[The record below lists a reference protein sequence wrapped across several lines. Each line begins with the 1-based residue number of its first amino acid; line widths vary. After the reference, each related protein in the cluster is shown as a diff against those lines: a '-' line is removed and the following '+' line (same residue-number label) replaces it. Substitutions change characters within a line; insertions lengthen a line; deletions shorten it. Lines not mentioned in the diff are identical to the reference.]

1 MAVTALYAALAAFFF
16 VYLSFRVIGAR
27 RSAKVALGD
36 GSDAT
41 LQRRMR
47 AHGNFAEYAPLA
59 LILMALAEAQGA
71 PLWTLHG
78 LGLMLLAG
86 RALHAYGVCQDPE
99 PLKYRQAGMALTFA
113 SLALGGLLNLGLVG
127 WSLLQ

>member
-1 MAVTALYAALAAFFF
+1 MATAFYAALAAFFF
-16 VYLSFRVIGAR
+16 IYLSFRVIGAR
-27 RSAKVALGD
+27 RRARVALGD
-36 GSDAT
+36 GEDRT

-59 LILMALAEAQGA
+59 LILMGLAEAQGA
-71 PLWTLHG
+71 PLWTVHVVG
-78 LGLMLLAG
+78 LALLAG

-113 SLALGGLLNLGLVG
+113 VLAVGGLLNLALVLFLSG
-127 WSLLQ
+127 